1 MSRFPGYRRPQ
12 KSESFKYGSLIPFPL
27 CFRTPKME
35 ELRTKFPTQEQK
47 RIQDAGPSVP
57 IMVGAIRVI

>member
-1 MSRFPGYRRPQ
+1 
-12 KSESFKYGSLIPFPL
+12 
-27 CFRTPKME
+27 ME

-57 IMVGAIRVI
+57 IMVDAIRVI